1 VYDLVKNSKGVVSRA
16 VGLPDLHQGP
26 TGISVLAKA
35 PIPKLPGPDIG
46 CGMSLFVTDIPADL
60 SIKKIVK
67 RMERLNLDEG
77 EDFDDPDLGTI
88 GGGNHFAEL
97 QYIDGDVPLDPAFES
112 LLGPDARYKAFLMVH
127 SGSRSHGSKL
137 FAELGDGSDPE
148 RYMLEHMKLV
158 EWAKKNRMEIARRFI
173 EQFTGSDSS
182 ARPAPL
188 VDIAH
193 NWIESLPDNRGF
205 LHRKGAAPSTPG
217 SLSLL
222 PGSRATASYVLV
234 CNGEMERDL
243 CSVAHGAGRRLSRSD
258 AKSQGDIGRI
268 SLGKVRLCAPAR
280 TFSLRRRPMPI
291 RTLKVL
297 LPLWLIEACVQWGA
311 GFYPWRRTR
320 PGKELLTITSAR
332 GVGLNG
338 NSYRAFLGID
348 NGIMSNFENLLVI
361 ILSSNS

>member
-1 VYDLVKNSKGVVSRA
+1 

-26 TGISVLAKA
+26 TGVSVLAKA

-46 CGMSLFVTDIPADL
+46 CGMSLFVTDIQANL

-67 RMERLNLDEG
+67 RMERLNLEEG

-97 QYIDGDVPLDPAFES
+97 QYIDDAVPLDPAFDT
-112 LLGPDARYKAFLMVH
+112 LLGPDARSKAFLMVH

-148 RYMLEHMKLV
+148 RYMLEHVQLV

-173 EQFTGSDSS
+173 EQFTGSASS
-182 ARPAPL
+182 AHPVPL
-188 VDIAH
+188 IDIAH
-193 NWIESLPDNRGF
+193 NWIENLPDNRGF

-234 CNGEMERDL
+234 CNGDMERDL

-258 AKSQGDIGRI
+258 ARKQGR
-268 SLGKVRLCAPAR
+268 SLAAARSGGQREDLTRQGTILCTCKNLLLEEAPYAYKDVEGVVATMVDRGMCAVGAR
-280 TFSLRRRPMPI
+280 
-291 RTLKVL
+291 L
-297 LPLWLIEACVQWGA
+297 LPMATYKTRREAA
-311 GFYPWRRTR
+311 DDHKR
-320 PGKELLTITSAR
+320 
-332 GVGLNG
+332 
-338 NSYRAFLGID
+338 
-348 NGIMSNFENLLVI
+348 
-361 ILSSNS
+361 